1 MDIVKGLIGPR
12 FSNALDR
19 LFRAMEIAEEEIAKA
34 QERWPGKKEELW
46 SAFRYLGTGTCSI
59 PGGYADRV
67 YRAHCRE
74 ILERIVRGE
83 DLRPGTDA
91 ECMVA
96 LCEMSQVTPLH
107 FPAVCLY
114 RKLFE
119 RRLGYDPSPEVAS
132 FEEWTG
138 SSREWESELRKR
150 LARERDCQR
159 AERRSR

>member
-1 MDIVKGLIGPR
+1 MNEFRELLGLR
-12 FSNALDR
+12 LSDTLDR

-34 QERWPGKKEELW
+34 QERWPEKKEELW
-46 SAFRYLGTGTCSI
+46 GAFRYLSVGTCTI
-59 PGGYADRV
+59 PEGYADQV
-67 YRAHCRE
+67 YRAHCQE
-74 ILERIVRGE
+74 ILERVVRGQPLE
-83 DLRPGTDA
+83 PGTDA

-107 FPAVCLY
+107 SPAVCLY

-138 SSREWESELRKR
+138 SSRELESELRKK
-150 LARERDCQR
+150 LARERDCKR
-159 AERRSR
+159 GDSK